1 MPRFSSLHLN
11 CKCHQRTFWRL
22 IYIFFF
28 IEFDPSSDGIQSS
41 RSSSQWAPCQQQHR
55 DCLENTWLSAVAAHI
70 DSVSFSGQSSSL
82 FFFCVLRAVVIE
94 PVGTRSSPVQRL
106 RHELHT
112 NPYITQFEWFS
123 LFVPIDDRCLP
134 SMSFDCIGSSFSF
147 LSISL
152 ESIKGRHLIKIV
164 APFPKQH
171 IKQTKEART
180 ESLKNRNE
188 TELIDHPNVLKKNY
202 NSVLPICKR
211 WGNPTTNT
219 RRIVI
224 KTPFFPSSK

>member
-1 MPRFSSLHLN
+1 MTFRSRFRPQSGWNCPETTGPRWTAALCLSQREKKEGTISSRRHGNPPMPRFSSLHLN
-11 CKCHQRTFWRL
+11 SKCHQRTFWRL

-41 RSSSQWAPCQQQHR
+41 GSSSQWAPCQPQHR

-82 FFFCVLRAVVIE
+82 FFLCFLRAVVIE

-134 SMSFDCIGSSFSF
+134 SMSFDCIGSSFF
-147 LSISL
+147 LFID
-152 ESIKGRHLIKIV
+152 LIRV
-164 APFPKQH
+164 H
-171 IKQTKEART
+171 
-180 ESLKNRNE
+180 
-188 TELIDHPNVLKKNY
+188 
-202 NSVLPICKR
+202 
-211 WGNPTTNT
+211 
-219 RRIVI
+219 
-224 KTPFFPSSK
+224 

>member
-1 MPRFSSLHLN
+1 MSSTYFLAIDLHFLFHWIWPIVGWNPIKWKQQPVGALPAAAQRLSWKHLIVRRSCAHRFRFFL
-11 CKCHQRTFWRL
+11 RTKF
-22 IYIFFF
+22 
-28 IEFDPSSDGIQSS
+28 
-41 RSSSQWAPCQQQHR
+41 
-55 DCLENTWLSAVAAHI
+55 
-70 DSVSFSGQSSSL
+70 VS

-219 RRIVI
+219 RRM
-224 KTPFFPSSK
+224 S